1 MIKFIRRIFRPV
13 PKSAKELRK
22 LGAVIGNNFHN
33 YSTEIDLPF
42 VYLLTVG
49 DNVTFSSCR
58 PLFHDATTK
67 KVLGYSK
74 VGKIKIGSNVF
85 ME

>member
-42 VYLLTVG
+42 VYLPTVG

-58 PLFHDATTK
+58 LLFHDATTK
-67 KVLGYSK
+67 KVLVYSK
-74 VGKIKIGSNVF
+74 V
-85 ME
+85 ER